1 MNNKINGDFDATT
14 LEAFRAAYASRE
26 ITPEDLEI
34 DQYTGLPT
42 NTVTNISPWIA
53 HTGLWKANPGTDRA
67 FIPNQPLD
75 IANEVEEDELSEDE
89 FNRMVDEVLTDLEDE
104 ERFADRIFNS
114 DDDDEGGD
122 DDDDDGEGEE
132 DIEGVIN
139 RLLYGDDGDDDLDL
153 DLEEEIEEEPMDD
166 DELEALISE
175 ILAEAEEEPVEE
187 ETLEEEVPVSVDDLE
202 SMIAEMMAN
211 VDEGLDESPY
221 LGDSDGEMSDQEL
234 EDLIREIE
242 GEESIDLDS
251 ED

>member
-67 FIPNQPLD
+67 FIPNQPLELD
-75 IANEVEEDELSEDE
+75 DGIEDELSEDE

-114 DDDDEGGD
+114 DDDDESGDEGD
-122 DDDDDGEGEE
+122 DEGEE
-132 DIEGVIN
+132 DIEDVIN
-139 RLLYGDDGDDDLDL
+139 RLLYGDEGDDDLDLDL

-175 ILAEAEEEPVEE
+175 ILAEADEESIEEEISG
-187 ETLEEEVPVSVDDLE
+187 EEVPVSVDDLE

-242 GEESIDLDS
+242 GEEYIDLDN

>member
-67 FIPNQPLD
+67 FIPNQPLELD
-75 IANEVEEDELSEDE
+75 DGIEAELSEDE
-89 FNRMVDEVLTDLEDE
+89 FNLMVDEVLTDLEDE

-114 DDDDEGGD
+114 DDDDDDESGDEGD
-122 DDDDDGEGEE
+122 DEGEE
-132 DIEGVIN
+132 DIEDVIN
-139 RLLYGDDGDDDLDL
+139 RLLYGDEGDDDLDEGI
-153 DLEEEIEEEPMDD
+153 EEEDEEPMDD

-175 ILAEAEEEPVEE
+175 ILAEADEESIEEEIS
-187 ETLEEEVPVSVDDLE
+187 EEEVPVSVDDLE
-202 SMIAEMMAN
+202 GMIAEMMAN

-242 GEESIDLDS
+242 EEDSIELDS